1 MKILHVINLM
11 KLGGAQSLLV
21 SLTKEQKAAGHDVK
35 ILQLVEVEDKTL
47 IEQVVAN
54 GIPVV
59 TLSKGKSV
67 YSPLKVFPLIKY
79 LKACDI
85 AHVHLFPAQY
95 WVVFAKLFSG
105 VKTPLVTTE
114 HSTQNKRR
122 KKKIWRLIDTWVYK
136 RYDFVVACAEKA
148 LETFKKDFP
157 DASINSTSIP
167 NGVDV
172 AKYRDAEPYSKKE
185 LLGCKEDDI
194 VISMVA
200 RFAYPKRQ
208 DVLVKALKFLPEQ
221 CHIVFVGGNKTND
234 EGLERVRT
242 MAKDISV
249 QSRVHFLYARKDVPQ
264 LLKTSDFIVMS
275 SEYEGLSLSSLEG
288 MASGVFLASDVN
300 GLREVVKGAGILFN
314 PGDEKDLADNIRN
327 LTDNPKAYEKVK
339 QECLRRASEYD
350 ISVMSKRYFDVYQN
364 CK

>member
-1 MKILHVINLM
+1 MKILHIINLM

-35 ILQLVEVEDKTL
+35 ILQLVETADKTL
-47 IEQVVAN
+47 IEQVEAN

-67 YSPLKVFPLIKY
+67 YSPLKVFPLIAY

-95 WVVFAKLFSG
+95 WVALAKFFSG
-105 VKTPLVTTE
+105 VKTALVTTE

-122 KKKIWRLIDTWVYK
+122 RKKLWRIIDTWVYK
-136 RYDFVVACAEKA
+136 KYSCVVACAEKA

-157 DASINSTSIP
+157 DSGINCTAIP
-167 NGVDV
+167 NGVEV
-172 AKYRDAEPYSKKE
+172 AKFRDAKPYSKKE
-185 LLGCKEDDI
+185 LLGCKEEDI

-208 DVLVKALKFLPEQ
+208 DVLVKALNYLPEQ
-221 CHIVFVGGNKTND
+221 CHVVFVGGSKTND
-234 EGLERVRT
+234 NGLERVRT
-242 MAKDISV
+242 MAKDMGT
-249 QSRVHFLYARKDVPQ
+249 QSRVHFLYARKDIPQ
-264 LLKTSDFIVMS
+264 LLKTSDFVVMS

-300 GLREVVKGAGILFN
+300 GLREVVKGAGVLFN
-314 PGDEKDLADNIRN
+314 PCDEKNLASHIRY
-327 LTDNPKAYEKVK
+327 LIDNPEEYEKVR
-339 QECLRRASEYD
+339 QACLSRASEYD
-350 ISVMSKRYFDVYQN
+350 ISVMSKRYFDVYQA

>member
-1 MKILHVINLM
+1 MRILHIINLM

-21 SLTKEQKAAGHDVK
+21 PLTKLQKEEGNEVT
-35 ILQLVEVEDKTL
+35 ILQLVPTADRTLLDQVE
-47 IEQVVAN
+47 AN
-54 GIPVV
+54 GINVITVV
-59 TLSKGKSV
+59 NSRSV
-67 YSPLKVFPLIKY
+67 YSPLFVFSLRKY
-79 LKACDI
+79 LKECDI

-95 WVVFAKLFSG
+95 WVVLAKLFSG

-234 EGLERVRT
+234 EELERVRT
-242 MAKDISV
+242 MAKDIGV

-275 SEYEGLSLSSLEG
+275 SDYEGLSLSSLEG

-300 GLREVVKGAGILFN
+300 GLREVVKGAGVLFN
-314 PGDEKDLADNIRN
+314 PCDEKNLASHIRY
-327 LTDNPKAYEKVK
+327 LIDNPEEYEKVR
-339 QECLRRASEYD
+339 QACLSRASEYD
-350 ISVMSKRYFDVYQN
+350 ISVMSKRYFDVYQA

>member
-1 MKILHVINLM
+1 MKILHIINLM

-21 SLTKEQKAAGHDVK
+21 SLTKEQKAAGHEVQ
-35 ILQLVEVEDKTL
+35 ILQLVETSDKTL
-47 IEQVVAN
+47 IEQIEAN

-67 YSPLKVFPLIKY
+67 YSPLKVLPLIKF
-79 LKACDI
+79 LRACDV

-95 WVVFAKLFSG
+95 WVVLAKFFSG

-122 KKKIWRLIDTWVYK
+122 KKKIWRLIDTFVYK
-136 RYDFVVACAEKA
+136 RYDYVVACAEKA
-148 LETFKKDFP
+148 LDTFKKDFP
-157 DASINSTSIP
+157 KAGIKCISIP

-172 AKYRDAEPYSKKE
+172 AKYRDAKPYSKKE
-185 LLGCKEDDI
+185 LLGCNEDDI

-208 DVLVKALKFLPEQ
+208 DVLVKSLNYLPEK
-221 CHIVFVGGNKTND
+221 CHIAFVGGSDNND
-234 EGLERVRT
+234 EGLEKVRSL
-242 MAKDISV
+242 ARDAGV
-249 QSRVHFLYARKDVPQ
+249 NHRVHFLYARKDVPQ
-264 LLKTSDFIVMS
+264 ILKTSDFIVMS

-288 MASGVFLASDVN
+288 MASGVFLASNVN
-300 GLREVVKGAGILFN
+300 GLREVVTGAGVLFSA
-314 PGDEKDLADNIRN
+314 GDEKSLSEKIKFLLDHPED
-327 LTDNPKAYEKVK
+327 YEKVRSL
-339 QECLRRASEYD
+339 CLNRASEYD
-350 ISVMSKRYFDVYQN
+350 ISSMSKKYLEVYQS

>member
-35 ILQLVEVEDKTL
+35 ILQLVGVEDKTL
-47 IEQVVAN
+47 IEQIVAN

-59 TLSKGKSV
+59 TLSNGKSV
-67 YSPLKVFPLIKY
+67 YSPLKVFPLIKH

-95 WVVFAKLFSG
+95 WVVLAKLFSG

-157 DASINSTSIP
+157 NAGIKCISIP

-172 AKYRDAEPYSKKE
+172 AKFRDAEPYSKKE
-185 LLGCKEDDI
+185 LVGCKEDDI
-194 VISMVA
+194 IITMVA

-208 DVLVKALKFLPEQ
+208 DVLVKALKYLPEQ
-221 CHIVFVGGNKTND
+221 CHVVFVGGIKTND
-234 EGLERVRT
+234 DGLERVRT
-242 MAKDISV
+242 MVKDMGT
-249 QSRVHFLYARKDVPQ
+249 QSRVHFLYARKDIPQ
-264 LLKTSDFIVMS
+264 LLKTSDFVVMS

-288 MASGVFLASDVN
+288 MASGVFLASEVN
-300 GLREVVKGAGILFN
+300 GLKEVVKGAGVLFSS
-314 PGDEKDLADNIRN
+314 GDEKKLADSIRY
-327 LTDNPKAYEKVK
+327 LIENPEEYEKVK
-339 QECLRRASEYD
+339 QKCLNRASEYD
-350 ISVMSKRYFDVYQN
+350 ISVMSKKYNDVYQM